1 MTQPRS
7 TLVSLDATPWYHVV
21 SRCVRRAY
29 LCGVDHHSGRNFEHR
44 RGWIVE
50 RLQKLAAVF
59 AIDVAAYAVMS
70 NHLHIVVRVDAERA
84 RAWDRDEVLRRWTTL
99 FTGPELV
106 QRYRAHPE
114 GLCAAELA
122 RVDLWVSA
130 YRERL
135 MDLSWFMRV
144 LNEPIA
150 RQANAED
157 GVTGR
162 FWEGRFKSQAL
173 LDAQAVLTA
182 MAYVDLNPI
191 RAKMAETPENSDYT
205 SVAKRIAEFRK
216 EQDSAESNLE
226 ARAPLMPFDAFGVGP
241 RQVAES
247 TAESPAFRGRN

>member
-1 MTQPRS
+1 MPQ
-7 TLVSLDATPWYHVV
+7 A
-21 SRCVRRAY
+21 
-29 LCGVDHHSGRNFEHR
+29 GV
-44 RGWIVE
+44 GWWPG
-50 RLQKLAAVF
+50 
-59 AIDVAAYAVMS
+59 
-70 NHLHIVVRVDAERA
+70 
-84 RAWDRDEVLRRWTTL
+84 RAWL
-99 FTGPELV
+99 TG
-106 QRYRAHPE
+106 
-114 GLCAAELA
+114 
-122 RVDLWVSA
+122 
-130 YRERL
+130 
-135 MDLSWFMRV
+135 
-144 LNEPIA
+144 
-150 RQANAED
+150 AED